1 MFGTGSVVLE
11 RHFLFLLVL
20 TKYDN
25 SKVFLTI
32 IVL

>member
-1 MFGTGSVVLE
+1 MFGIKSVALE